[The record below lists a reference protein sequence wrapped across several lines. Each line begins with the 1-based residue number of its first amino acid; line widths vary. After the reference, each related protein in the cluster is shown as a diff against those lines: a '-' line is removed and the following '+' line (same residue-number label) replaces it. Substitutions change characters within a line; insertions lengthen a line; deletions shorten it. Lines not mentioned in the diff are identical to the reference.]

1 MRGYVN
7 TSDKKHRG
15 VDIAAP
21 IGTPI
26 RAAADGTVI
35 YSGSDIPG
43 YGNMVIVDHG
53 RGWATCYA
61 HNSSNLVKMDQRV
74 GAGQTIAKVGETG
87 QATGPHCH
95 FEVRHKYEAVDPM
108 PLLP

>member
-7 TSDKKHRG
+7 TDDKKHRG

-21 IGTPI
+21 TGTPI
-26 RAAADGTVI
+26 RAAADGAVI

-61 HNSSNLVKMDQRV
+61 HNSSNLVKMDQHV

-95 FEVRHKYEAVDPM
+95 FEVRYKYEAVDPM

>member
-1 MRGYVN
+1 MN
-7 TSDKKHRG
+7 NEKDKHRG

-21 IGTPI
+21 KGTPI

-35 YSGSDIPG
+35 YSGDDIPG
-43 YGNMVIVDHG
+43 YGKMVIVDHG

-61 HNSSNLVKMDQRV
+61 HNSVNRVKQDSRV
-74 GAGQTIAKVGETG
+74 GAGQVIGEVGDTG
-87 QATGPHCH
+87 RASGPHCH
-95 FEVRHKYEAVDPM
+95 FEVRHNYESIDPM